1 MKYSINVADFRRATP
16 LREENGTVQKLS
28 PIYEKKLLLKAQRE
42 QTSDNISKKRKRKK
56 SGRSVPKDLREQIL
70 ERDNFR
76 CQSCGDDN
84 HLQVHH
90 IKHRCDGGS
99 NSPDNLITL
108 CEKCHYEMH
117 KDEPVGKLMKKHMD
131 NLI

>member
-56 SGRSVPKDLREQIL
+56 SGRAVPKDLREQIL

-76 CQSCGDDN
+76 CQSCGEDN

-90 IKHRCDGGS
+90 IKHRCDGGN